1 MNDIDGIQ
9 SSPPALLPPNTSFT
23 PHIQTLVDYYKSNY
37 EYCQSQ
43 DVTAMKGYGIQITVP
58 PPSISTDNNH
68 QQIVMNEIN
77 RGSTKIRLK
86 KWLLQ
91 SVLPRRGNILPPGD
105 ITIAFSVADR
115 ANNETK
121 KTKKQRINNK
131 CQFSSSAHKGQ
142 NSVYNFQDMYNS
154 VNNVTYP
161 KALPWKIRDPIP
173 VFRGSYWG
181 VPLSTN
187 NKHLKEMITD
197 DMDYEQFNKSILK
210 AGEMTATIIKE
221 NCEGWYQYN
230 RETIAPILDEKNK
243 LLHKYR
249 SLVGNNEPEEM
260 ISKVKKELNL
270 KNKHAKE
277 AISLAKARWY
287 NKLSTKIH
295 DMNMN
300 PKVAWE
306 YIRILTGGETAHHK
320 KTQNMAMRMENGKLA
335 KDHKDNMK
343 VMYPHFQRVFNNH
356 RPVDSTILQ
365 LVKQRPVLG
374 DINLPINW
382 DEFNRAVNKLKNDK
396 APGLNGIPPEAY
408 KAMDGEC
415 RTQVFKQVCDF
426 FDGKEDYN
434 GWHKSQCIPVPKS
447 GDLSNP
453 NKWRGVMLMDVCSK
467 IFSII
472 MTERA
477 FKLLK
482 EHGTA
487 FQFGGTPE
495 LGCRDGLFTIKT
507 LLNMRKNHNMSSFVA
522 FVDLVKAYDTAN
534 HDLLLR
540 ILERYGAPPRFVDA
554 ISRMYKDLV
563 VVLKIEKS
571 VEEILQE
578 VGVRQGDNM
587 APVLFLFLM
596 SAFAETLEEEWKR
609 HEIEVVT
616 VGTTSSVDLEE
627 GKGVIKSHAPDQYK
641 SKHLTAFE
649 IIQCLYVDD
658 GAFIF
663 SSRSEM
669 SKGLELVYQHFA
681 RFGLEMHIGRDGVD
695 SKTECVFFP
704 APNFFRDHHNNAAL
718 EDLSPQDTLSVPV
731 ADDSA
736 EDNDDMYAL
745 TDAERKKEESE
756 KARIAREDKI
766 YDDLEETQDLAVAD
780 GFVSFTR
787 HFKYLGS
794 YISYNLRDDY
804 DIESR
809 IAAASQ
815 SMGALKNVWN
825 NPHMEIYSKYLLFRA
840 IPMNLLLWGC
850 ETWSLRQVL
859 LNKLEVFLHRSI
871 RRILGVPMSQ
881 VKEERIRNIHMRQK
895 FYDIPRAR
903 NMIAARQMDFV
914 GKMVRGP
921 DRPTKSMLTACCP
934 NTRLPQRPQ
943 FHNKDALVKNL
954 KLLFG
959 QVHDV
964 TIDDQGSMKD
974 WINEVMCEEYWN
986 GLVRCL
992 LDKSAEL
999 PERPATWTRR
1009 RRSPR
1014 NHENSD
1020 YQHPFNDDTSQ
1031 DDSSNQHDD
1040 RPPSP
1045 PRRSRVPPRRRR
1057 EEERQQQE
1065 RPYDPEMV
1073 GRSMYDS
1080 FKVLGL
1086 GLGAS
1091 EAEVKQKYREL
1102 SRLYHPDKH
1111 DTAKTGMTD
1120 EEAEEFCKLINNA
1133 YSHLREIV

>member
-1 MNDIDGIQ
+1 M
-9 SSPPALLPPNTSFT
+9 
-23 PHIQTLVDYYKSNY
+23 
-37 EYCQSQ
+37 
-43 DVTAMKGYGIQITVP
+43 
-58 PPSISTDNNH
+58 PS
-68 QQIVMNEIN
+68 
-77 RGSTKIRLK
+77 R
-86 KWLLQ
+86 
-91 SVLPRRGNILPPGD
+91 
-105 ITIAFSVADR
+105 
-115 ANNETK
+115 
-121 KTKKQRINNK
+121 KQR
-131 CQFSSSAHKGQ
+131 
-142 NSVYNFQDMYNS
+142 
-154 VNNVTYP
+154 
-161 KALPWKIRDPIP
+161 
-173 VFRGSYWG
+173 
-181 VPLSTN
+181 
-187 NKHLKEMITD
+187 
-197 DMDYEQFNKSILK
+197 
-210 AGEMTATIIKE
+210 
-221 NCEGWYQYN
+221 
-230 RETIAPILDEKNK
+230 
-243 LLHKYR
+243 
-249 SLVGNNEPEEM
+249 
-260 ISKVKKELNL
+260 
-270 KNKHAKE
+270 
-277 AISLAKARWY
+277 
-287 NKLSTKIH
+287 
-295 DMNMN
+295 
-300 PKVAWE
+300 
-306 YIRILTGGETAHHK
+306 GG
-320 KTQNMAMRMENGKLA
+320 R
-335 KDHKDNMK
+335 
-343 VMYPHFQRVFNNH
+343 
-356 RPVDSTILQ
+356 
-365 LVKQRPVLG
+365 
-374 DINLPINW
+374 
-382 DEFNRAVNKLKNDK
+382 
-396 APGLNGIPPEAY
+396 
-408 KAMDGEC
+408 
-415 RTQVFKQVCDF
+415 
-426 FDGKEDYN
+426 
-434 GWHKSQCIPVPKS
+434 
-447 GDLSNP
+447 
-453 NKWRGVMLMDVCSK
+453 
-467 IFSII
+467 
-472 MTERA
+472 
-477 FKLLK
+477 
-482 EHGTA
+482 
-487 FQFGGTPE
+487 
-495 LGCRDGLFTIKT
+495 
-507 LLNMRKNHNMSSFVA
+507 
-522 FVDLVKAYDTAN
+522 
-534 HDLLLR
+534 
-540 ILERYGAPPRFVDA
+540 
-554 ISRMYKDLV
+554 
-563 VVLKIEKS
+563 
-571 VEEILQE
+571 
-578 VGVRQGDNM
+578 RQ
-587 APVLFLFLM
+587 
-596 SAFAETLEEEWKR
+596 
-609 HEIEVVT
+609 
-616 VGTTSSVDLEE
+616 
-627 GKGVIKSHAPDQYK
+627 
-641 SKHLTAFE
+641 
-649 IIQCLYVDD
+649 
-658 GAFIF
+658 
-663 SSRSEM
+663 
-669 SKGLELVYQHFA
+669 
-681 RFGLEMHIGRDGVD
+681 
-695 SKTECVFFP
+695 
-704 APNFFRDHHNNAAL
+704 
-718 EDLSPQDTLSVPV
+718 
-731 ADDSA
+731 
-736 EDNDDMYAL
+736 
-745 TDAERKKEESE
+745 EESE

-766 YDDLEETQDLAVAD
+766 YDDLEETQDLAIAD

-840 IPMNLLLWGC
+840 IPINLLLWGC

-921 DRPTKSMLTACCP
+921 DRPAKSMLTACCP

-992 LDKSAEL
+992 LDKRAEL

-1111 DTAKTGMTD
+1111 DATKTGMTD